1 MLLPL
6 PIPVILRLRGAIKI
20 TRNNYPGIMLQVYFI
35 GEQIKILKT
44 STEVK
49 KITVTGDKHRGK
61 C

>member
-49 KITVTGDKHRGK
+49 KPQ
-61 C
+61 